1 MKVSK
6 QFKRTRFSVATIQA
20 AIERIDVM
28 AKTLADEEVLK
39 ARDDPAMQQYVP
51 AGITWEVSP
60 IVHYTV
66 TGKDESEWEL
76 DTLDEW
82 IEVYEDGATKA
93 TISYDRPSVACGIQ
107 LNMFMDLLS
116 DWMPQYTSITANA
129 PDRNTVLRL
138 LRPFNEDAK
147 ASEIPE
153 PPQPDIPIKI
163 FIGHGFAM
171 DWMTLS
177 NDLHHVHGYD
187 VVAFEYGSS
196 AGLQITDFVQS
207 MVGASTFAL
216 LVLTPDDETADGEYR
231 ARQNVIHELGLCQG
245 KLGFSRVLPIVQRGV
260 EGLSNLAGTKE
271 VRFAPG
277 EIRGTVGEVLAAL
290 KREFPK

>member
-1 MKVSK
+1 
-6 QFKRTRFSVATIQA
+6 
-20 AIERIDVM
+20 
-28 AKTLADEEVLK
+28 
-39 ARDDPAMQQYVP
+39 MQQYVP

-138 LRPFNEDAK
+138 LRV
-147 ASEIPE
+147 S
-153 PPQPDIPIKI
+153 
-163 FIGHGFAM
+163 
-171 DWMTLS
+171 
-177 NDLHHVHGYD
+177 
-187 VVAFEYGSS
+187 
-196 AGLQITDFVQS
+196 
-207 MVGASTFAL
+207 
-216 LVLTPDDETADGEYR
+216 
-231 ARQNVIHELGLCQG
+231 
-245 KLGFSRVLPIVQRGV
+245 
-260 EGLSNLAGTKE
+260 
-271 VRFAPG
+271 
-277 EIRGTVGEVLAAL
+277 
-290 KREFPK
+290 